1 MITFIRVWAIIQR
14 HLYPIVRDP
23 GRILDTCYWPLID
36 LLLFGFMAT
45 WAQKSMTNGSSFQ
58 LSVLTC
64 VALWYLVSRASLEIA
79 KSLLIEIW
87 DNHLANLFAT
97 PISLYELLLAWMS
110 LGVMQSAIT
119 FLYSLTIIWFLYG
132 QNIFVYIPVLLPCM
146 LLGLFSG
153 WIIGLFIATMLLS
166 FGKSL
171 EMLTWMTP
179 WLFATLSGAFY
190 PVELLP
196 AAVQKISFMLPATY
210 LFESART
217 IIATG
222 TVPYA
227 VLAKGFLLALVY
239 CFGMIAVLK
248 RAFEKSKKLGLA
260 RLE

>member
-1 MITFIRVWAIIQR
+1 MIHLNRVWAIIQR
-14 HLYPIVRDP
+14 HLYPVARDF

-45 WAQKSMTNGSSFQ
+45 WAQKSMANGSLFQ

-87 DNHLANLFAT
+87 DNHLANLFAS
-97 PISLYELLLAWMS
+97 PISLYELLAAWMS
-110 LGVMQSAIT
+110 LGIMQSSLT
-119 FLYSLTIIWFLYG
+119 FFYSLTIIWFLYG
-132 QNIFVYIPVLLPCM
+132 QNIFIYIPALLPCM

-196 AAVQKISFMLPATY
+196 ATVQKISYMLPATY

-222 TVPYA
+222 AVPYMA
-227 VLAKGFLLALVY
+227 LVKGFLLAIVY
-239 CFGMIAVLK
+239 CLIMIAVLR
-248 RAFEKSKKLGLA
+248 RAFERSKKLGLS